1 MSHRFEV
8 GERVTYEEK
17 RFPNTVRRTELIVVE
32 RLGGSGEPQHQLF
45 GDGLTS
51 CVLGESELRPRSAL
65 RLILV
70 KRAYPIAIQEA
81 LGIRQCTV
89 HQHSDDDRC
98 G

>member
-32 RLGGSGEPQHQLF
+32 RLGGSGEPRYQLF

-51 CVLGESELRPRSAL
+51 CVLGESELRPRSG
-65 RLILV
+65 
-70 KRAYPIAIQEA
+70 QEDVVA
-81 LGIRQCTV
+81 PGLTGDT
-89 HQHSDDDRC
+89 SPWAA
-98 G
+98 